1 VRAVTNCSAHRQ
13 HARLRGAERFI
24 AVNRRLATILAFLL
38 PVSCGAARAQQPCE
52 FFSDQAREHF
62 TSALQAAPSCKE
74 AAALFDKCRWGSSA
88 DINFGSIVM
97 DKCNKELLP
106 QLSDAGKANYQHELS
121 LCSYEFAKQQ
131 GTIFIS
137 EEMSCQVRAA
147 TDFDATPEIANQ
159 PPARAGFDCA
169 KTQTAIEQAICS
181 DPKLGDADI
190 VLSRALHSA
199 MSALH
204 RPQQRALADQ
214 EMQWFQEV
222 QTKCALGPD
231 EVPPPARDCMRRQFE
246 QRFRELD
253 SCSVGETAACL
264 KLPSADHEQ

>member
-1 VRAVTNCSAHRQ
+1 VRAVTNCNAHRQ
-13 HARLRGAERFI
+13 HPRVREAKRFI
-24 AVNRRLATILAFLL
+24 AANRRLARILAFLL

-62 TSALQAAPSCKE
+62 TQALQAAPSCKE

-147 TDFDATPEIANQ
+147 TDFDANPEIANQ

-190 VLSRALHSA
+190 VLSRALHGA
-199 MSALH
+199 MSALK
-204 RPQQRALADQ
+204 PNQQRALTKQ
-214 EMQWFQEV
+214 ETEWFSEAEK
-222 QTKCALGPD
+222 TCAVAAEQLSPA
-231 EVPPPARDCMRRQFE
+231 ARDCMRRQFE

-264 KLPSADHEQ
+264 KLPSAAHDQ